1 MLKRRLRIKELALAG
16 AAVAAFVLQARAYD
30 VFPASRVFQPLLA
43 DPREIHLGASYYRL
57 RGHNDADVAL
67 GHSWGM
73 TRWKSAAGSWV
84 WQWDI
89 EGMAYS
95 RFQVSGGVNK
105 FETVDFFANL
115 PLEVKHGTL
124 SGKFYLYHESSHL
137 GDDYIRD
144 TGNTGFRYSVEGV
157 RGIISDDVCPH
168 LRVYGGGGYL
178 FHSIP
183 TPQRGTLQGGFEL
196 TGPDFQWHWFY
207 SVRPYLAEDV
217 QSHANVQWNV
227 NSNSV
232 LGLRFGF
239 PDTTRAMRAFIGY
252 FVGHSPYG
260 QFYSLPEHYAYVG
273 LGFDL

>member
-1 MLKRRLRIKELALAG
+1 MSRPRSRIR
-16 AAVAAFVLQARAYD
+16 AFVLACAAFGAFAAQARAYD
-30 VFPASRVFQPLLA
+30 VFPLTRVFRPLLA
-43 DPREIHLGASYYRL
+43 DPREIQLSASYYRL
-57 RGHNDADVAL
+57 QGHNDADVAL

-73 TRWKSAAGSWV
+73 ARWASANGSWLL
-84 WQWDI
+84 QWDI

-115 PLEVKHGTL
+115 PLEVKHGAWA
-124 SGKFYLYHESSHL
+124 GKFYLYHESSHL

-157 RGIISDDVCPH
+157 RAVVSDDIFPH
-168 LRVYGGGGYL
+168 LRIYGGGDYL

-183 TPQRGTLQGGFEL
+183 TPQRGTLQGGFEI
-196 TGPDFQWHWFY
+196 TGPDFQWRWFY

-232 LGLRFGF
+232 LGLRFDF
-239 PDTTRAMRAFIGY
+239 PNTTRAMRASIGY
-252 FVGHSPYG
+252 FAGHSPYG